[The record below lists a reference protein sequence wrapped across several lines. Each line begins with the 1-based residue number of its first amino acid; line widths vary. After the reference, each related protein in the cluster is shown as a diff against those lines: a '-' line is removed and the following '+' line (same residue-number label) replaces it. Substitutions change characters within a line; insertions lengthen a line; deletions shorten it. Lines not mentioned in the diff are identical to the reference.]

1 MKYQNEFD
9 KVLDQIFVI
18 CKKINKDVVNEKD
31 LDMLIENAE
40 GLNQEIADLNYT
52 LEYLLEEAEE
62 RGRIKES
69 KQKGE

>member
-31 LDMLIENAE
+31 LDRLIENTE